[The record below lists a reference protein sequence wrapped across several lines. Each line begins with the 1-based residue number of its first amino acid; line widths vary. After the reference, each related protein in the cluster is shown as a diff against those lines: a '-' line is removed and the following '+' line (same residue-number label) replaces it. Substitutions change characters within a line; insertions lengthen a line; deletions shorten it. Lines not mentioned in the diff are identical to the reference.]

1 MNLTNYIHPIVFSI
15 PIRILILSLGLLALV
30 PAEIQAKPTLVK
42 SIEVRYVGSPS
53 VSRERI
59 LAMMAT
65 KTGQLLSAYRI
76 DEDIKTLCK
85 SGEII
90 NARIL
95 AEEVP
100 DGLDLIVIVECR
112 ALYGGVEFRGNSI
125 LPDRRLSR
133 TITLEANEPVLEAPL
148 RKSRQEIKDLY
159 RKKGYPNVSVHYD
172 IHSPQS
178 TPLSIVRFIID
189 EREPG
194 ILRKISF
201 EGNQGLPAEEIK
213 EAMSQKERSLE
224 NVIGGGGRTDA
235 ESVASDVLAIE
246 DFYRDHGYFDA
257 KVVRV
262 AKIPVDSRHDDLV
275 FTIREGQVYRVSE
288 IIIDGADS
296 LSSDIDLASYLKS
309 QAGKAYNGPALRED
323 IEMILKQYQARGYI
337 DARVTP
343 RLE

>member
-1 MNLTNYIHPIVFSI
+1 MNLTNSIHTIALAI
-15 PIRILILSLGLLALV
+15 PIRTLVLALGLLALF
-30 PAEIQAKPTLVK
+30 PGEIQAKPTLVK
-42 SIEVRYVGSPS
+42 SIEVRYVGPPS

-59 LAMMAT
+59 LSMMAT
-65 KTGQLLSAYRI
+65 KTGQLLSAYRV

-95 AEEVP
+95 AEEVS

-125 LPDRRLSR
+125 FPDRRLTR
-133 TITLEANEPVLEAPL
+133 TVTLETNEPVHEASL

-159 RKKGYPNVSVHYD
+159 RKKGYPNVSVHYN

-178 TPLSIVRFIID
+178 TRLSIVRFIID

-194 ILRKISF
+194 ILRRVSF
-201 EGNQGLPAEEIK
+201 EGNRGIPGDEIK
-213 EAMSQKERSLE
+213 AAMSQKERGLE

-235 ESVASDVLAIE
+235 ESVANDVVAIE
-246 DFYRDHGYFDA
+246 EFYRDHGYFDV

-262 AKIPVDSRHDDLV
+262 AKVPVDSRHDDLV

-296 LSSDIDLASYLKS
+296 LSSDIDLTPYLKS

-323 IEMILKQYQARGYI
+323 IEMILKQYQSRGYI